1 MKLSTF
7 KFQNEPVKTKF
18 KAPVLTIS
26 LVAFYAFFQVK
37 SQAYF
42 TDATNLYLF
51 IHICA
56 KFQTKK
62 ERKSCHLPRA
72 PSESAPTLVP
82 SPSRV
87 TPLSDQIKPKKC

>member
-7 KFQNEPVKTKF
+7 KSQNEPVKTKF

-26 LVAFYAFFQVK
+26 LAFYAFFQVK

-42 TDATNLYLF
+42 TDATNFYLF

-62 ERKSCHLPRA
+62 IEKSCHLP
-72 PSESAPTLVP
+72 
-82 SPSRV
+82 SPE
-87 TPLSDQIKPKKC
+87 

>member
-7 KFQNEPVKTKF
+7 KSQNEPVKTKF

-37 SQAYF
+37 SQAYL
-42 TDATNLYLF
+42 TDATNFYLF

-62 ERKSCHLPRA
+62 KRRAAIYPA